1 MAWGIE
7 NKEAQHTVG
16 VAALRVMVLDRLQV
30 AERRLDPAS
39 VAAAFE
45 RANDN
50 SQDTMVGSLLLG
62 MLGWTPIV
70 DSLGLEGAF
79 ASAANSPVL
88 AAAADGLS
96 MVWDEKAY
104 KNRRRRGLAAIWKD
118 GAYHGGR
125 RQDGIMTAEQM
136 KRKFN
141 LVSANENGAFAYDT
155 QAEIAGMNEMLDML
169 DRLEK
174 EGVTLLKLSTRQAIS
189 AQLKTANA
197 ASAIG
202 KAEPRQALALRKAI

>member
-1 MAWGIE
+1 MAWGME

-16 VAALRVMVLDRLQV
+16 VAALRVMVLDRLQM

-50 SQDTMVGSLLLG
+50 SQDTMLGSLLLG

-197 ASAIG
+197 APAIG